1 MNTKK
6 TKKLQWSKE
15 APKRMTWN
23 EAQEYA
29 KNLREG
35 GYDDWRLPTLA
46 ELTIALAN
54 QFIQDGAK
62 EPLGFRGGYNYWSS
76 LEVGADGAW
85 YAYGGSNGGVYTNYV
100 FKDYQYAVRC
110 AR

>member
-1 MNTKK
+1 MS
-6 TKKLQWSKE
+6 KKLQWSKE
-15 APKRMTWN
+15 APERMTWK

-54 QFIQDGAK
+54 QFIKDGPK
-62 EPLGFRGGYNYWSS
+62 EPLGFCFGLNYWSS
-76 LEVGADGAW
+76 LDNDINSAWCTYADSSGFID
-85 YAYGGSNGGVYTNYV
+85 SSTEC
-100 FKDYQYAVRC
+100 KDYCYAVRLVKEVK
-110 AR
+110 